1 MIFAYLDLLDASLL
15 AFLVFFGAVV
25 TALIAGISFHEFSHA
40 VVADSLGDPTARRM
54 GRVSLNPLAHLDPA
68 GTALLFIA
76 GFGWGKPVQVNVLSL
91 RNGPK
96 AGMATVAAAGPLSN
110 FFIAFLA
117 GLPIQLQWVQWLPP
131 FNDSVINR
139 FINDPSW
146 QASDYFGLYLSSILL
161 LSIIIGVFNLI
172 PLFPLDGHRVV
183 PFFLPDKVA
192 GDYMHF
198 QSRYGFIVLI
208 VLIALPFLFGQQFG
222 LLFDIMGP
230 LINGLVRLLAGTG
243 TNVFG

>member
-1 MIFAYLDLLDASLL
+1 M
-15 AFLVFFGAVV
+15 
-25 TALIAGISFHEFSHA
+25 
-40 VVADSLGDPTARRM
+40 VADALGDPTARRM

-76 GFGWGKPVQVNVLSL
+76 GLGWGKPVQVNVLAL
-91 RNGPK
+91 RSGPK

-110 FFIAFLA
+110 FLIAFLA
-117 GLPIQLQWVQWLPP
+117 GLPLQFQWVHWLPP
-131 FNDSVINR
+131 FSDGVINR
-139 FINDPSW
+139 FINDPNW
-146 QASDYFGLYLSSILL
+146 QVTDYLGLYLSSILL

-183 PFFLPDKVA
+183 PFFLPDKMA
-192 GDYMHF
+192 GDYMHL

-222 LLFDIMGP
+222 ILFDIMSP
-230 LINGLVRLLAGTG
+230 LINGLVRLFAGTDA
-243 TNVFG
+243 NVFG